1 MENPLEPVP
10 GMRILSIRP
19 RMKSRSRFDAYPTLR
34 VPALAACLAGVA
46 LSIPASAAAQASPL
60 NPPASEGP
68 LTVRVGLH
76 LLDVVEIDESSKTVD
91 FEAILTLSW
100 QDDRLRFDPSE
111 AGTEVMVYQGDY
123 QFSEIATGWWPQLF
137 LRNEAGAYER
147 QGQLL
152 RVRSDGRVQYDEEFR
167 AVAEVDMDLRRIPFD
182 DQWFTLVFE
191 PLGFPASEV
200 RLEPDPEWTSTRS
213 DHVSVQQWTVGEVT
227 GASED
232 LVIQMQSGRRMDV
245 SAVTFSFP
253 ASRDPGF
260 LLRVIVLPLLILV
273 GLSWSVF
280 WMYTSQ
286 LSDRM
291 AISFLGIL
299 TVVAFQI
306 VVSEML
312 PRIPYFTIL
321 SSFLLIS
328 YLFLV
333 ATVIENLRV
342 GALDRAG
349 REVAGNR
356 LDRLCRR
363 LFPISFVVVNLLN
376 IAYYFIRY

>member
-1 MENPLEPVP
+1 MHASKLEPVP
-10 GMRILSIRP
+10 GTRLVPILLLVAI
-19 RMKSRSRFDAYPTLR
+19 
-34 VPALAACLAGVA
+34 ALCLPG
-46 LSIPASAAAQASPL
+46 SSAAQESLL
-60 NPPASEGP
+60 NPPDTEGP
-68 LTVRVGLH
+68 LEVRVGLH
-76 LLDVVEIDESSKTVD
+76 LLDIVEIDEGRKTVEI
-91 FEAILTLSW
+91 EAVLTLAW
-100 QDDRLRFDPSE
+100 QDQRLRFNPAE
-111 AGTEVMVYQGDY
+111 AGADELVYQGDY

-147 QGQLL
+147 QGLLL
-152 RVRSDGRVQYDEEFR
+152 RVRPDGSVQYDEEFR

-182 DQWFTLVFE
+182 DQLFTLYFE
-191 PLGFPASEV
+191 PLGFAADEV
-200 RLEPDPEWTSTRS
+200 RLEPEPDWTSTRS
-213 DHVSVQQWTVGEVT
+213 DHVSVQQWDVGQVSGERQEVT
-227 GASED
+227 
-232 LVIQMQSGRRMDV
+232 IRMQSGRDMEV
-245 SAVTFSFP
+245 SAVAFSVP

-280 WMYTSQ
+280 WMDTSQ

-312 PRIPYFTIL
+312 PRITYFTIL

-328 YLFLV
+328 YLVLV
-333 ATVIENLRV
+333 ASVIVNLTV

-349 REVAGNR
+349 RVIAGNR
-356 LDRLCRR
+356 LDQRCRW
-363 LFPISFVVVNLLN
+363 LFPIAFVAVNLLVS
-376 IAYYFIRY
+376 AYFFVRY